1 MDDSLPIYPSI
12 APLEHGQ
19 QHGAQ
24 LRRCRALCMGALC
37 RIYKGVPVV
46 IGIVLFVL
54 LVYGFC
60 LLEEHIEEQ
69 DEAEVKK
76 EDEQD

>member
-1 MDDSLPIYPSI
+1 
-12 APLEHGQ
+12 
-19 QHGAQ
+19 
-24 LRRCRALCMGALC
+24 MGALC

>member
-1 MDDSLPIYPSI
+1 
-12 APLEHGQ
+12 
-19 QHGAQ
+19 
-24 LRRCRALCMGALC
+24 MGALC

-69 DEAEVKK
+69 DEDEAEVKK